1 MTDGSTGG
9 PAAALPGPRR
19 GRAVNEE
26 LRGMAVAAVL
36 GGLKPAAAARRFGLG
51 ATTLRR
57 WVKQFREH
65 GHVRPGRQGGNKP
78 SRTEPERGRILRI
91 LAARPE
97 LSMAGLRDAL
107 AAEGVMLHE
116 STVQRFLKR
125 HGLDRKTRLA
135 ARQRRRGRGRK

>member
-9 PAAALPGPRR
+9 AAALPGPRR

-36 GGLKPAAAARRFGLG
+36 HGGLNPTAAARRFGLG
-51 ATTLRR
+51 VTTLRR
-57 WVKQFREH
+57 WVKQFREQ
-65 GHVRPGRQGGNKP
+65 GHVRPGRQGGSA
-78 SRTEPERGRILRI
+78 SRIEPERGRILRI

-107 AAEGVMLHE
+107 AAEGVALHE
-116 STVQRFLKR
+116 TTVQRFLKR
-125 HGLDRKTRLA
+125 HGLDRKSRLA
-135 ARQRRRGRGRK
+135 ARQRGRGRGRK

>member
-1 MTDGSTGG
+1 MTDASTG
-9 PAAALPGPRR
+9 ATATLPGPRR

-57 WVKQFREH
+57 WVKQFREQ
-65 GHVRPGRQGGNKP
+65 GHVRPGRQGGSA

-107 AAEGVMLHE
+107 AAEGVALHE